1 MEHERQMSRR
11 TFLRLAIASAG
22 AGVLTAC
29 GTPAAPTG
37 QSGAS
42 TPAVAATQAPAQNNG
57 VKLIFMSDTSNE
69 AIIKVRNEWARK
81 FSEANSGVTV
91 EHQPV
96 PQEYPTKIQTLYAA
110 GTPPDIYRYLQE
122 ITPIVTVAQK
132 KLNLPLNS
140 YVERDKYDL
149 SDFRPEAIELYRWE
163 NELYALPRD
172 YGNQNLFYNIN
183 MLEAAGVQP
192 PTADWTDKSFS
203 FEAFVDM
210 ARKLTKKSGDRT
222 EQYGC
227 LVNRGWRPWASWVY
241 NNGASVVSKNAQ
253 GLATEITLTDPAA
266 IEALQLLQDLMYKE
280 QLAPRPDIESETGG
294 FELFASGR
302 VGMMITNPSDVVR
315 FRSIEAFKW
324 DVATLPIGKAE
335 RRGTG
340 GGGTG
345 WAIGNGSK
353 NPDVAWEF
361 LKFISSAEGQ
371 LNEVSVG
378 ATTPS
383 RVSVINSK
391 EFADP
396 NKPPVHV
403 KAFAQAQEYVVRDP
417 VHPRW
422 PEIFQRVLVPNMDTL
437 WGGTKTAAEVTQII
451 KTEGDKLL
459 KEG

>member
-1 MEHERQMSRR
+1 
-11 TFLRLAIASAG
+11 
-22 AGVLTAC
+22 
-29 GTPAAPTG
+29 
-37 QSGAS
+37 
-42 TPAVAATQAPAQNNG
+42 
-57 VKLIFMSDTSNE
+57 MSDTSND

-81 FSEANSGVTV
+81 FSEAHSGVTV

-132 KLNLPLNS
+132 KLHVPLNS
-140 YVERDKYDL
+140 YIERDKYDL

-183 MLEAAGVQP
+183 LLEGAGVQP
-192 PTADWTDKSFS
+192 PPADWTEKSFS
-203 FEAFVDM
+203 FEAFLDM
-210 ARKLTKKSGDRT
+210 ARKLTKKSGDRI

-241 NNGASVVSKNAQ
+241 NNGASVVKKDGQ
-253 GLATEITLTDPAA
+253 GLATEIALTEPAA
-266 IEALQLLQDLMYKE
+266 IEALQFLQDLMYKE
-280 QLAPRPDIESETGG
+280 QVAPRPDIESETGG
-294 FELFASGR
+294 FELFASGK

-315 FRSIEAFKW
+315 FRKIEAFKW

-353 NPDVAWEF
+353 NPDLAWEF
-361 LKFISSAEGQ
+361 LKLISSAEGQ
-371 LNEVSVG
+371 LDEVSVG

-383 RVSVINSK
+383 RLSVISSK

-396 NKPPVHV
+396 NKPPAHV
-403 KAFAQAQEYVVRDP
+403 AAFAQAQEYVVRDP
-417 VHPRW
+417 VHARW
-422 PEIFQRVLVPNMDTL
+422 PEIFQRVLTPNMDTL
-437 WGGTKTAAEVTQII
+437 WGGSKTAAEVVQAI